1 MMAALV
7 DKLLESKTFLAF
19 VICLAVALALLVAA
33 ILARALFGADLPY
46 VRDLL
51 DWLLKAFGILVGRNV
66 LSDGLPRVVD
76 AVRGNGETIVSPPA
90 GLDALRQ
97 MAGQVTQGEEKGP

>member
-1 MMAALV
+1 MAALIA
-7 DKLLESKTFLAF
+7 KLLESKTFLAF
-19 VICLAVALALLVAA
+19 VICLTVALALVTAGALVRKFAH
-33 ILARALFGADLPY
+33 ADLPY
-46 VRDLL
+46 VNDLL

-76 AVRGNGETIVSPPA
+76 AVRGNGETIISPPA

-97 MAGQVTQGEEKGP
+97 LAGQAPQEERGP